1 MATISVTQSL
11 QRLYGGEF
19 SVREPKS
26 AHSRRLIPMP
36 PSLAI
41 LLRRYK
47 QGQEQQRA
55 LLDSVLRDD
64 DLVFAHPDGSPMDPS
79 TVSHT
84 FSKIARS
91 AGFSNVRFH
100 DLRHAHASLMLR
112 TGADPKVIS
121 ERLGHSSI
129 AITMDIYA
137 HVLPGLQEEAAIR
150 FEEALR
156 PRMNSEPVETAAD

>member
-1 MATISVTQSL
+1 MGATLEET
-11 QRLYGGEF
+11 
-19 SVREPKS
+19 
-26 AHSRRLIPMP
+26 
-36 PSLAI
+36 
-41 LLRRYK
+41 
-47 QGQEQQRA
+47 
-55 LLDSVLRDD
+55 
-64 DLVFAHPDGSPMDPS
+64 DLVFAHPDGSPLDPS

-84 FSKIARS
+84 FGKIASGAGLSKI
-91 AGFSNVRFH
+91 RFH

-137 HVLPGLQEEAAIR
+137 HILPGLQEEAAIR

-156 PRMNSEPVETAAD
+156 PRVIQRLSETVLK